1 MKGDLLASGSD
12 DYSIQIWNMASGVR
26 IAEFKHEDLVRCVEF
41 HENWLI
47 SCSWDM
53 SVRIWDVD
61 NQKFVHQLDHSSWCR
76 NFDISPN
83 KLMLAVATDSG
94 VVIWDLKKVTKIKE
108 FELGDCM
115 DVRFNHAGDRL
126 IVGSFFGQV
135 YKIDLIYNSED
146 GKTIAGI
153 NKSLS
158 QAKIN

>member
-1 MKGDLLASGSD
+1 MKGDLLASGSAD
-12 DYSIQIWNMASGVR
+12 ESIQIWNMASGLKV
-26 IAEFKHEDLVRCVEF
+26 AEFKHDDCVWCVEF

-47 SCSWDM
+47 SSSWDK
-53 SVRIWDVD
+53 STRIWDVE
-61 NQKFVHQLDHSSWCR
+61 NQKLVHQLDHSDWCY

-108 FELGDCM
+108 FKLGWCS
-115 DVRFNHAGDRL
+115 DVRFNHAGDKI
-126 IVGSFFGQV
+126 IVGLFDGEV
-135 YKIDLIYNSED
+135 YKIDLIYDSED